1 LRFVK
6 INIANLTIKFW
17 YKINQKFMNKEIKDI
32 IIIGAGP
39 IGLACG
45 IEAQKKG
52 LDYLIFDKGCLVN
65 SLYRYPM
72 NMTFFST
79 SDKLE
84 IGGVPF
90 ISHNPKPT
98 RSEALEYYR
107 RVSAHW
113 KLPLHLYE
121 QINTISQQN
130 DLFDIGT
137 DKDTYRSRKIIIAS
151 GFYDLPYLL
160 EVPGEHLSKV
170 LHYYKEAHP
179 FFGMNVAVVGAAN
192 SAVDVALE
200 LYRKGAQSVT
210 MIVRESEIGQNVKYW
225 SRPDIDN
232 RIKEGSI
239 NAYFN
244 SQIEEITETEV
255 RFISP
260 QGEKRI
266 KNDFVLA
273 MTGYKPN
280 FELLESLGIQ
290 FHKDE
295 YRTPIYDP
303 KTMQSSAAGVYLAGV
318 VCGGLKTNK
327 WFIENSRDH
336 APLIVEDI
344 LNN

>member
-1 LRFVK
+1 MSNK
-6 INIANLTIKFW
+6 IYDLIV
-17 YKINQKFMNKEIKDI
+17 
-32 IIIGAGP
+32 IGAGP

-45 IEAQKKG
+45 IEAQKKD

-90 ISHNPKPT
+90 ISHNSKPT

-107 RVSAHW
+107 RVTSHW
-113 KLPLHLYE
+113 SLNVRLYE
-121 QINTISQQN
+121 
-130 DLFDIGT
+130 
-137 DKDTYRSRKIIIAS
+137 KIISVNNIKGLFNLQTPRNNYKS
-151 GFYDLPYLL
+151 KNIIVSTGFYDYPYLL
-160 EVPGEHLSKV
+160 DVPGEELPKV

-179 FFGMNVAVVGAAN
+179 FFGMNVVVVGAAN

-200 LYRKGAQSVT
+200 LYRKGVRSVT
-210 MIVRESEIGQNVKYW
+210 MIIRESEIGQNVKYW
-225 SRPDIDN
+225 SKPDIDN

-239 NAYFN
+239 KAYFN
-244 SQIEEITETEV
+244 SEIEEIKEDRV
-255 RFISP
+255 RFKTPEGVKTI
-260 QGEKRI
+260 E
-266 KNDFVLA
+266 NDFVLA

-280 FELLESLGIQ
+280 FELLESLGVK

-303 KTMQSSAAGVYLAGV
+303 TTMRSNAKGVYLAGV

-336 APLIVEDI
+336 ATIIIDNLIDQKTF
-344 LNN
+344 